1 MKMRNDNLAKNR
13 FLMLLVMMI
22 SLFLPACNRHKQ
34 IMAEKDAVEA
44 ESQRVWAEYIAYE
57 QKIKSLGTQGTQ
69 LTMTL
74 ENQATNSERAAAF
87 VEQEVNVLIKWV
99 IALEGAIAIYR
110 PKVDAYKARY
120 TR

>member
-1 MKMRNDNLAKNR
+1 
-13 FLMLLVMMI
+13 MLSVMLV
-22 SLFLPACNRHKQ
+22 SLSLTACNRHKE
-34 IMAEKDAVEA
+34 IKAEKDAAEA
-44 ESQRVWAEYIAYE
+44 ESQRVWAEYTAYE
-57 QKIKSLGTQGTQ
+57 QKIKSLGPQGTQ

-87 VEQEVNVLIKWV
+87 VEQEVNVLSKWV